1 MRWQA
6 PNSLRFASLS
16 KPDLSLQATR
26 HRADHRPSI
35 ASAAE
40 RSSSILAWAGARMCR
55 SVNRGWSAAGEVL
68 GDLGL
73 MRRCRQA
80 LVAAMLAISATC
92 VWGVEA
98 PYLAA
103 TARTQTVDG
112 TRVVD
117 IGPGTTLRTG
127 DGVRIEVGS
136 DDRAY
141 VYVFAIGASGSAV
154 LLHPF
159 SRRPEQALVQA
170 ESALTIPQGGAYL
183 PLDRHVGREI
193 VVAVSS
199 RTPIRDLDDMLLSAE
214 EIVAEGR
221 GNLVRGLADFGP
233 AAAISFNHAPPGPA
247 GNEPVVASSPRTNEG
262 RVLKETEGA
271 FRTDGE
277 ESGVLSRSGSRIG
290 AIFGDAQ
297 SAQVPQS
304 KDPFAATSAESQAS
318 TRGSDA
324 RMALFGDEPA
334 QPAVRTAPNPPSA
347 GILSGF
353 GDLFGGSLRNAGS
366 VKDGESLD
374 TSEAKQ
380 EPQVPV
386 TPAEVA
392 IADESGSS
400 AATPVQVT
408 EPREGERTRQSSTG
422 SALVGSDRDGQSESG
437 VGVLAGFVSLFA
449 ARDSS
454 QDASTREASEAR
466 TKPSQSTPSQN
477 EATSEAQTFA
487 VPTERAE
494 SQRSDRTRQAG
505 TKALV
510 EEVREAESEPSAT
523 SGGFLS
529 KLFGGSEESERGSTA
544 NNTSNPVP
552 TSDEQPAIARAQPQP
567 LPAEAP
573 AEPQAVAPVSAKKTQ
588 GVTTN
593 TSTAEESGGFF
604 SRLFSNDDSELPV
617 SQAVTQPSP
626 PVDSQSK
633 SKQAEPATLEVPAS
647 VERSAS
653 SNDTQSSGNA
663 STSPPLVA
671 SESQSTAAGS
681 VLGSEAV
688 LGSSGSVIAN
698 LLSPGSRETSS
709 SSASSETLSSPDS
722 EVREVVPSQPT
733 LEPTIQQE
741 PEQSAQSTL
750 SEASV
755 DVESEQEGFFARL
768 FSANEAEPEA
778 VPPESATSEP
788 SSTNPEP
795 AVPVAAT
802 SDETPVPSQTAPAD
816 ETAVADIPAKD
827 EGATTFAGLL
837 GLFSAAS
844 GNDSSDNEEVAAAS
858 TVAEANTE
866 SAPATLNRE
875 SVEVADT
882 TPVDVKTPAIKVPA
896 SPDEARG
903 EQSSGVGLLERLGLL
918 LTAGGPSGTAGAS
931 ATTTV
936 NGQAQ
941 NPKVQVQQPTPAP
954 SFRVPSLAANEQ
966 PKRLPQI
973 GGDASASSSSTTGG
987 GVLGG
992 AGSRISRLL
1001 GAEQPKVP
1009 VAESTSEGR
1018 SQTPSV
1024 SSSVPEQATLA
1035 NTSRPEPI
1043 DVRNTTTRAGSR
1055 EATVTAVP
1063 SASVAP
1069 TAAMVESEATP
1080 TVVNSSASTPQVVT
1094 QRRDRAIAIS
1104 SPSTTA
1110 ALETQP
1116 AISVKSKAEL
1126 EPLALTSTQVL
1137 NSTQAQSQL
1146 DPTVDGAI
1154 PRALVLIV
1162 TPGGVGSGVVVDDQ
1176 GHVLSNWRTV
1186 NGFRRVNVWFK
1197 ARSSSGADL
1206 SSQYTAEVVRANR
1219 SSDLALLK
1227 LDLVPKGVEPIALS
1241 EGEHPERGEVVYLVG
1256 HFGTSSWR
1264 YAPGRFVNFKDRH
1277 SWLTGGR
1284 YVHKAAVLRTRMD
1297 ARPASP
1303 GGVMLNGQLEM
1314 VGLNAQV
1321 AKRSPD
1327 VYAVNARSIR
1337 TFLVGELA
1345 EKPGG

>member
-1 MRWQA
+1 
-6 PNSLRFASLS
+6 
-16 KPDLSLQATR
+16 
-26 HRADHRPSI
+26 
-35 ASAAE
+35 
-40 RSSSILAWAGARMCR
+40 MCR
-55 SVNRGWSAAGEVL
+55 PLNRGWSAAGEVL

-73 MRRCRQA
+73 MLRCRQA
-80 LVAAMLAISATC
+80 LVAAMLVISATC
-92 VWGVEA
+92 VWAVEV

-112 TRVVD
+112 ARVVD

-199 RTPIRDLDDMLLSAE
+199 RTPIRDLDGMLLSAE

-221 GNLVRGLADFGP
+221 GNLVRGLADFGS
-233 AAAISFNHAPPGPA
+233 AAAISFNHAPPGRA
-247 GNEPVVASSPRTNEG
+247 GDEPVVASSPRTNEG

-271 FRTDGE
+271 FRTDGQ

-297 SAQVPQS
+297 SAAVPQA
-304 KDPFAATSAESQAS
+304 KDPFAAASAESQAS
-318 TRGSDA
+318 TSGSDA
-324 RMALFGDEPA
+324 RMALLGDEPA
-334 QPAVRTAPNPPSA
+334 QPAVRTAPRPPAA

-366 VKDGESLD
+366 GKDGESLD

-380 EPQVPV
+380 EPRVSA

-400 AATPVQVT
+400 AVDPAQVT
-408 EPREGERTRQSSTG
+408 EQREGERTRQRNTG

-449 ARDSS
+449 TRDSS
-454 QDASTREASEAR
+454 QDAPTHEASETQ

-494 SQRSDRTRQAG
+494 SQSSDRTREASS
-505 TKALV
+505 KALV
-510 EEVREAESEPSAT
+510 EKAREAESES
-523 SGGFLS
+523 
-529 KLFGGSEESERGSTA
+529 
-544 NNTSNPVP
+544 
-552 TSDEQPAIARAQPQP
+552 
-567 LPAEAP
+567 
-573 AEPQAVAPVSAKKTQ
+573 
-588 GVTTN
+588 
-593 TSTAEESGGFF
+593 
-604 SRLFSNDDSELPV
+604 
-617 SQAVTQPSP
+617 
-626 PVDSQSK
+626 
-633 SKQAEPATLEVPAS
+633 
-647 VERSAS
+647 
-653 SNDTQSSGNA
+653 
-663 STSPPLVA
+663 
-671 SESQSTAAGS
+671 
-681 VLGSEAV
+681 
-688 LGSSGSVIAN
+688 GSSGSVIAN
-698 LLSPGSRETSS
+698 LLSRGSRETSS
-709 SSASSETLSSPDS
+709 SSASSETRSSPDS
-722 EVREVVPSQPT
+722 EVREIVPSQPT

-741 PEQSAQSTL
+741 PEQSARSTL

-755 DVESEQEGFFARL
+755 DVGSEQEGFFSRL
-768 FSANEAEPEA
+768 FSTNEAEPEA
-778 VPPESATSEP
+778 VLPESVTSEL
-788 SSTNPEP
+788 SSTNVEP
-795 AVPVAAT
+795 AVLVAAT
-802 SDETPVPSQTAPAD
+802 SDETPVSSQTVPAD
-816 ETAVADIPAKD
+816 ETAAADIPTKD

-837 GLFSAAS
+837 SLFSAAS
-844 GNDSSDNEEVAAAS
+844 GNDSPDNENVAAAS
-858 TVAEANTE
+858 IVADANAE

-875 SVEVADT
+875 SVEVADA
-882 TPVDVKTPAIKVPA
+882 TPVVVNTPAIEAPA
-896 SPDEARG
+896 SPEEARG
-903 EQSSGVGLLERLGLL
+903 EQSSGIGLLEQLGLL
-918 LTAGGPSGTAGAS
+918 LTAGEISGTVGES

-936 NGQAQ
+936 NGRAQ
-941 NPKVQVQQPTPAP
+941 NPKVQVQQPTQAP

-966 PKRLPQI
+966 PQRLPQI
-973 GGDASASSSSTTGG
+973 GGDASASSSSATGG

-1001 GAEQPKVP
+1001 GAEQPKVSA
-1009 VAESTSEGR
+1009 AETTSDGR
-1018 SQTPSV
+1018 SQVPSV
-1024 SSSVPEQATLA
+1024 SSSVLEQATLA
-1035 NTSRPEPI
+1035 NTSPPEPV
-1043 DVRNTTTRAGSR
+1043 DVRNTTTKAESR

-1063 SASVAP
+1063 SASAAP
-1069 TAAMVESEATP
+1069 TAAVVESEATP
-1080 TVVNSSASTPQVVT
+1080 ALVNSSASTPQVVT
-1094 QRRDRAIAIS
+1094 QRRDRANAIS

-1116 AISVKSKAEL
+1116 AISVKSKPEL
-1126 EPLALTSTQVL
+1126 EPLALTSTQ
-1137 NSTQAQSQL
+1137 AQSQL
-1146 DPTVDGAI
+1146 EPTVDGAI

-1162 TPGGVGSGVVVDDQ
+1162 TPGGVGSGVVVDHD

-1197 ARSSSGADL
+1197 ARSSSGPDL

-1219 SSDLALLK
+1219 YSDLALLK
-1227 LDLVPKGVEPIALS
+1227 LDSVPEGVEPIALS
-1241 EGEHPERGEVVYLVG
+1241 EDENPEQGEVIYLVG

-1314 VGLNAQV
+1314 VGLNVQV

-1327 VYAVNARSIR
+1327 VYAVNAGSIR